1 MEDYK
6 QLYDSL
12 KSEYETYQQ
21 FSEKHMQDLSNKN
34 IKLEKNIDALSN
46 IVEISK
52 YVNAYL
58 SDDNL
63 FSMINDM
70 ILGILGVTYSTI
82 FILENNELSIEA
94 SNIDNKNIK
103 LTSME
108 LFNISNEQEFI
119 LNSEKVI
126 KQSGNGLIDIH
137 SIMGIPIVLR
147 KKFIGYILVEHKML
161 NFMTNELKVF
171 LKSISNQI
179 AIIIENSFLY
189 RQLENLTQID
199 PLLGIYN
206 RKFFFDFLEKV
217 ITDNKADKFAIVM
230 IDIDN
235 FKKINDTCGHQF
247 GDEVLKNT
255 TKVISRWK
263 DEQDVLA
270 RYGGEELIM
279 YMPNIKDN
287 ENVFNKVEIIR
298 NQLENSRVNFDNICK
313 NVTAS
318 FGIAF
323 YPDDRKNINILIKLA
338 DDLLYESK
346 KQGKNRVLSTMVL
359 NNEYC
364 IKNRK
369 ANLN

>member
-6 QLYDSL
+6 QLYSSL
-12 KSEYETYQQ
+12 KSEYEAYQK
-21 FSEKHMQDLSNKN
+21 FSEKHMQELSNKN
-34 IKLEKNIDALSN
+34 IRLEKNIDALSN
-46 IVEISK
+46 IVEISN
-52 YVNAYL
+52 YVNAYF

-82 FILENNELSIEA
+82 FILENNELKIKA
-94 SNIDNKNIK
+94 SNIDNMNVK

-108 LFNISNEQEFI
+108 LMNISNEQEFI
-119 LNSEKVI
+119 FNSEKTI
-126 KQSGNGLIDIH
+126 KQSGNGKVGIH

-147 KKFIGYILVEHKML
+147 KKFIGYILVEHEML
-161 NFMTNELKVF
+161 NFMTTELKVF

-189 RQLENLTQID
+189 RELENLTKTD
-199 PLLGIYN
+199 PLMGIYN

-217 ITDNKADKFAIVM
+217 VKNNETDKFAIVM

-235 FKKINDTCGHQF
+235 FKKVNDTYGHQF

-255 TKVISRWK
+255 ARIIERWK
-263 DEQDVLA
+263 DEQDMLA

-279 YMPNIKDN
+279 YIPDF
-287 ENVFNKVEIIR
+287 ENDESVLNKVEIIR
-298 NQLENSRVNFDNICK
+298 RELEKSKVNFGGICK
-313 NVTAS
+313 GITAS
-318 FGIAF
+318 FGISF
-323 YPDDRKNINILIKLA
+323 YPEESKGINKLIKRA

-346 KQGKNRVLSTMVL
+346 KQGKNRVLSKVIL
-359 NNEYC
+359 NE
-364 IKNRK
+364 
-369 ANLN
+369 